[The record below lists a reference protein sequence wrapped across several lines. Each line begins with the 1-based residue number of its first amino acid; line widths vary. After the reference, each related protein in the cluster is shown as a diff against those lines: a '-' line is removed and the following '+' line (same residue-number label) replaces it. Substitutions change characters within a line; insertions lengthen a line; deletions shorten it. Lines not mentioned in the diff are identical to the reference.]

1 MSETPMSR
9 TPVAFTEQD
18 HAERMTR
25 AARDAADAGLSGL
38 LVTPGPDLVWLCGYR
53 PTALTERLTL
63 LVLVPESEPRLL
75 VPALERPEAEAA
87 PGAGA
92 LRLSEWRDGQ
102 DPYAAAAGLLRPG
115 GHYGVSD
122 ATWSLHLLGLQ
133 EALPLTTYRAL
144 STALPMLRA
153 VKDDHE
159 VARLAA
165 AGAAADATYEA
176 ILSVRFAGRRET
188 DVAADLAHLLRR
200 HGHSQVDF
208 TVVGSG
214 PNGANPHHEA
224 GERTIEDGDMVVL
237 DFGGLKDG
245 YGSDTT
251 RTVHVGEPT
260 DEERAVHDI
269 VRQAQQAAFEAVRP
283 GVPCEEIDRAA
294 RTVIEYAGYGEYFIH
309 RTGHGIGV
317 TTHEPPYLVQ
327 GEQRPLVPGM
337 CFSIEPGIYLPGRF
351 GVRIEDIVTCTET
364 GGRRLNGTPH
374 EMAVVT

>member
-1 MSETPMSR
+1 M
-9 TPVAFTEQD
+9 AFTEQD

-159 VARLAA
+159 VARLTA

-283 GVPCEEIDRAA
+283 GVPCEEIDRVA